1 MTKSWT
7 TDLPKFNWSNINEHP
22 APKSWGQIE
31 ATQGNSE
38 WKLSDIDPSEW
49 MASEESFDLYEQME
63 IPFESGSSEEQFKAM
78 CEQHRNK

>member
-7 TDLPKFNWSNINEHP
+7 TDLPKYNWNNIAEHP
-22 APKSWGQIE
+22 APKPWGQIE
-31 ATQGNSE
+31 INHHDTE

-49 MASEESFDLYEQME
+49 MASEEESFDLYEQME
-63 IPFESGSSEEQFKAM
+63 IHFEESSEEQFKAM